1 LIFLLDPNHVR
12 ANSNKISYETI
23 IKNQTLT
30 INKDKTYEIKNQRP
44 DDDDDEDLEEREI
57 YEALC
62 RQNETEVKSNVRCKS
77 SETNVEIACD
87 LTEHGRNSIVFL
99 SDRAE
104 SLD

>member
-1 LIFLLDPNHVR
+1 MFVLINSIAVLCSFLLPSLR
-12 ANSNKISYETI
+12 CGEKYE
-23 IKNQTLT
+23 
-30 INKDKTYEIKNQRP
+30 RSF
-44 DDDDDEDLEEREI
+44 
-57 YEALC
+57 LC
-62 RQNETEVKSNVRCKS
+62 SVLSLVVFPIDAYNVRCKS

>member
-57 YEALC
+57 YETLC
-62 RQNETEVKSNVRCKS
+62 RQNETEVKSNYLFFNIFNCLVPSNISIKIILSLS
-77 SETNVEIACD
+77 S
-87 LTEHGRNSIVFL
+87 
-99 SDRAE
+99 
-104 SLD
+104 

>member
-1 LIFLLDPNHVR
+1 MLRKSKF
-12 ANSNKISYETI
+12 
-23 IKNQTLT
+23 
-30 INKDKTYEIKNQRP
+30 
-44 DDDDDEDLEEREI
+44 EEE
-57 YEALC
+57 YTQAQHKLFFHLPC
-62 RQNETEVKSNVRCKS
+62 RNNVRCKS

>member
-1 LIFLLDPNHVR
+1 MTSMRFSGSKIVDEFPRFLLLNDP
-12 ANSNKISYETI
+12 
-23 IKNQTLT
+23 
-30 INKDKTYEIKNQRP
+30 
-44 DDDDDEDLEEREI
+44 
-57 YEALC
+57 
-62 RQNETEVKSNVRCKS
+62 SNVRCKS

>member
-1 LIFLLDPNHVR
+1 MEISRTEIHELYLFISHSTDFFCIDSSLFYRNRRKQRSMNEIELFDVYLL
-12 ANSNKISYETI
+12 E
-23 IKNQTLT
+23 
-30 INKDKTYEIKNQRP
+30 INIVPMINVS
-44 DDDDDEDLEEREI
+44 I
-57 YEALC
+57 
-62 RQNETEVKSNVRCKS
+62 NVRCKS

>member
-1 LIFLLDPNHVR
+1 MMIHRFLENVLLLVHEFINLNIEKQMKDEIIHAKLLFHQNHYFQCHSFLLITIKPVVFDSPF
-12 ANSNKISYETI
+12 KI
-23 IKNQTLT
+23 
-30 INKDKTYEIKNQRP
+30 
-44 DDDDDEDLEEREI
+44 
-57 YEALC
+57 A
-62 RQNETEVKSNVRCKS
+62 SNVRCKS